1 MQLAR
6 REATFSY
13 RFGTRLDSFILNVY
27 NSNKELISSE
37 QQYLYPEDLNQQLD
51 VKSPIVD
58 ASAAEDII
66 LNQLQLGELSL
77 DILEVNPDIA
87 IGGSGQ
93 VLELS
98 VSARNLETVNKSLPI
113 FIGSLFKILATSNEE
128 YGTYI
133 VLCHLRVMDKN
144 GKILLDYVKDVEGG
158 SAQWA
163 SATGV
168 NNDWF
173 PIPNKYGNSQ
183 TSLTPTANQI
193 SYPAPIETSIAMHT
207 PTPTST
213 YYFPPYP

>member
-1 MQLAR
+1 MANDVVMGGEIEWPEKKLVKYLFGVGGLFVILLILVITVKVYAQYQFSADIAERLIQEGVPVKEIKTLNHLPYVIDISLQSSSTDNHLSLDDNWNMQLAR

-27 NSNKELISSE
+27 NSNNELISSE

-58 ASAAEDII
+58 ALTAEDII

-98 VSARNLETVNKSLPI
+98 VSARNLETVNKS
-113 FIGSLFKILATSNEE
+113 
-128 YGTYI
+128 
-133 VLCHLRVMDKN
+133 CR
-144 GKILLDYVKDVEGG
+144 
-158 SAQWA
+158 
-163 SATGV
+163 
-168 NNDWF
+168 
-173 PIPNKYGNSQ
+173 
-183 TSLTPTANQI
+183 
-193 SYPAPIETSIAMHT
+193 
-207 PTPTST
+207 
-213 YYFPPYP
+213 YF